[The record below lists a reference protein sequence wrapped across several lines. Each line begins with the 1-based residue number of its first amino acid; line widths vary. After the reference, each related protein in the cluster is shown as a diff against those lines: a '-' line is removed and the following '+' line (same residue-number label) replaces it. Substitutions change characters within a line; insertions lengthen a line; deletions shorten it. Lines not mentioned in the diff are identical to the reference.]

1 MMKVL
6 ILVAIITMNHINI
19 SSGING
25 LYGKTILRCNS
36 VPNLSSMYNTTNCDN
51 NIISYCEFKS
61 AIKNKY
67 RRNMYLRSKEKYN
80 YDANK

>member
-1 MMKVL
+1 MKVL
-6 ILVAIITMNHINI
+6 ILAAIITMNHINI
-19 SSGING
+19 SSGINEQ
-25 LYGKTILRCNS
+25 YKKTILRCNS
-36 VPNLSSMYNTTNCDN
+36 APNLALMYNTTNYDN
-51 NIISYCEFKS
+51 SIISYCDFKS